1 MISVTINYAILP
13 FGLRRPLTTRHSP
26 QYGLWE
32 KTGDWASSGMAYYNI
47 YWNFGEYLNDWSSGE
62 LTDKLM
68 QDLLDHPQDW
78 GFCHYCSEGP
88 RGDQDAFIRLEDWS
102 DPDAHPLLN
111 LRDSSVADH
120 LKEIRKVQTPSK
132 DYVISENQMDLWW
145 PFYYITGP
153 KGIAEEYYTDLE
165 NQISGSVGKAVPG
178 TNYESSNKYLLG
190 SADNIFHWAYR
201 MWWYFETEH
210 DSKGI
215 TYEFDRERFLED
227 VKKRMAKAN
236 KLDPTRPLT
245 PSANQMA
252 VIDSFSKYDSV
263 LDIANKQLITPA
275 LGKITPVMNYR
286 VVSNPDKTAKCI
298 LPMCQS
304 KTKRGDTWENT
315 CHHPLMIQ

>member
-1 MISVTINYAILP
+1 MTINYATLP
-13 FGLRRPLTTRHSP
+13 FGLRRPPITFIDTRS
-26 QYGLWE
+26 YGVSN

-47 YWNFGEYLNDWSSGE
+47 YWNFGQYLNDWSSGE
-62 LTDKLM
+62 LPDEFM
-68 QDLLDHPQDW
+68 QDLLDNPQHW
-78 GFCHYCSEGP
+78 GFCGYCSEGP
-88 RGDQDAFIRLEDWS
+88 KGDLDGFILLKDWS
-102 DPDAHPLLN
+102 DPDAHPRFDPTSDYHKN
-111 LRDSSVADH
+111 H
-120 LKEIRKVQTPSK
+120 LEEIANVPTPSK
-132 DYVISENQMDLWW
+132 DYVISENQMAIWW
-145 PFYYITGP
+145 PFYHLTGP
-153 KGIAEEYYTDLE
+153 AGLAEKAYIDLE
-165 NQISGSVGKAVPG
+165 NQVHSGRLPWFLDEG
-178 TNYESSNKYLLG
+178 ESYPFS
-190 SADNIFHWAYR
+190 SR
-201 MWWYFETEH
+201 MWWYFETGH
-210 DSKGI
+210 DAKGI
-215 TYEFDRERFLED
+215 TYEFDRERFIED
-227 VKKRMAKAN
+227 FKKRLAKAN